1 VIKGHAQKGG
11 AMIRTLFSDLDDQ
24 MFRRMAEEIT
34 VYHHEW
40 WDGSGYPKGLKGRE
54 IPLSARIMAVADV
67 YDALISDRV
76 YKKAIP
82 PQEALEIIYSEAGTH
97 FDPDIVRILRRYVQ
111 RNGIRL
117 EEHEE

>member
-1 VIKGHAQKGG
+1 MSLV
-11 AMIRTLFSDLDDQ
+11 SDSGYLKE
-24 MFRRMAEEIT
+24 AKNLAT
-34 VYHHEW
+34 YHHER
-40 WDGSGYPKGLKGRE
+40 WDGSGYPSGLKGEE
-54 IPLSARIMAVADV
+54 IPLSARVMAVADV